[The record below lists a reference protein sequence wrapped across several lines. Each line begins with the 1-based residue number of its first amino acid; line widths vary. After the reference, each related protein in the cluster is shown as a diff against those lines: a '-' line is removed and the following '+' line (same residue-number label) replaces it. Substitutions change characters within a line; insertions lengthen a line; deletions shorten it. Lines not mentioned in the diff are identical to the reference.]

1 MATARPLYQQLSRN
15 ITAYPPEEAREMAFM
30 LLDHYFGFRKTD
42 VLGDKP
48 LPPNRTEPDWFKI
61 LERLNRQEPIQHVIG
76 TTIFCGLEFEVSP
89 DVLIPRPETEDL
101 VRLIMHDFSDRYDG
115 PHEGR
120 PVEVLDIGTGSGCL
134 AVTLARFLPSASV
147 TGWDVSEQALET
159 ARRNADNLGAADVT
173 FQIQD
178 ILNVSESYS
187 LQFDCIVSN
196 PPYVTR
202 SEAAQMDPNVIHY
215 EPDLALFVD
224 DADPLIFYKAVANFA
239 ANHLAPGGACYVEI
253 NERFGEGTRQVFA
266 EHGFGNVQV
275 YKDIHGKD
283 RSVRA
288 SL

>member
-1 MATARPLYQQLSRN
+1 
-15 ITAYPPEEAREMAFM
+15 MAFM
-30 LLDHYFGFRKTD
+30 LLDHYFGLRKTD

-101 VRLIMHDFSDRYDG
+101 VRLIMHDFTDRNEGPGDRSDG
-115 PHEGR
+115 PNR

-159 ARRNADNLGAADVT
+159 ARRNADNLQASDVA
-173 FQIQD
+173 FYIQD
-178 ILNVSESYS
+178 ILNVSPQYTQ
-187 LQFDCIVSN
+187 QFDCIVSN

-202 SEAAQMDPNVIHY
+202 SEAAQMDANVVHY
-215 EPDLALFVD
+215 EPDLALFVE
-224 DADPLIFYKAVANFA
+224 DADPLIFYKAVAGFA
-239 ANHLAPGGACYVEI
+239 ANHLAPNGACYVEI
-253 NERFGEGTRQVFA
+253 NERFGDDTRQVFTQ
-266 EHGFGNVQV
+266 HGFGNVQV